1 MKLILSRVPDAVQRE
16 AAQMSLGN
24 LRKLDCAAKRC
35 AADPGPPRVGT
46 VPVLQRTTRLRLAL
60 RCARDK
66 GTA

>member
-1 MKLILSRVPDAVQRE
+1 MKQILRRVPDAVQRE
-16 AAQMSLGN
+16 AAQVSLRN
-24 LRKLDCAAKRC
+24 LRKLDCTAKRC
-35 AADPGPPRVGT
+35 TADPGPPRTGT